1 MSPADL
7 LAPTYRHML
16 TALSAWLKKAEA
28 QMPDRAESLLLAQ
41 LAPDMF
47 PLSTQIRF
55 ACVQAL
61 EGIYRIA
68 DEAFPPL
75 VDALLQEGRDA
86 RDNPGSLADARG
98 RIEETL
104 AILGEWTTSQEG
116 QANSDR
122 SIAHTLPNGMI
133 FDLSVDQYSR
143 DWAIGQF
150 YFHVMTAYA
159 ILRNQG
165 VTLGKADYV
174 AHMFPYLRP
183 GTLPEG
189 MG

>member
-1 MSPADL
+1 MNPTNL

-28 QMPDRAESLLLAQ
+28 QMPDKAEGLLLAQ

-55 ACVQAL
+55 ACAQA
-61 EGIYRIA
+61 
-68 DEAFPPL
+68 
-75 VDALLQEGRDA
+75 QEGMYRLQDEEFPRSIEVLLDEGRNA
-86 RDNPGSLADARG
+86 REHPGTMADARS

-104 AILGEWTTSQEG
+104 ALVRTL
-116 QANSDR
+116 SDR
-122 SIAHTLPNGMI
+122 PAPADPDRFIAHELPNGMV
-133 FDLSVDQYSR
+133 FDLTVDQYAR

-159 ILRNQG
+159 ILRNNG
-165 VTLGKADYV
+165 VQLGKADYV
-174 AHMFPYLRP
+174 GHMFPYLRP
-183 GTLPEG
+183 GTAPG
-189 MG
+189 GHG

>member
-1 MSPADL
+1 MINSTDL

-16 TALSAWLKKAEA
+16 TALSAWLDKAEA
-28 QMPDRAESLLLAQ
+28 QMPDKAESLLLAQ

-47 PLSTQIRF
+47 PLSTQVRF

-61 EGIYRIA
+61 EGLHRMQGR
-68 DEAFPPL
+68 EFPPL
-75 VDALLQEGRDA
+75 VEQLLDEGRNA
-86 RDNPGSLADARG
+86 RERPGSLADSRG

-104 AILGEWTTSQEG
+104 AIVGELSG
-116 QANSDR
+116 APASGDR
-122 SIAHTLPNGMI
+122 GETIAHALPNGMI
-133 FDLSVDQYSR
+133 FDLTPEQFAR
-143 DWAIGQF
+143 DWAVGQF
-150 YFHVMTAYA
+150 YFHLMTAYA

-183 GTLPEG
+183 GTLPKG
-189 MG
+189 AG